1 MGQTSGSY
9 LKSMKQSKIGSKD
22 ETIEQLGLI
31 QQMLVAKT
39 ETVAKKLRDDAIEDK
54 RFPVKAVVKT
64 VGKQL
69 ISPLETRRLLKK
81 SECTYVRSVVLSLS
95 MV

>member
-31 QQMLVAKT
+31 KQMLVAKT
-39 ETVAKKLRDDAIEDK
+39 ETVAKKLRDDAID
-54 RFPVKAVVKT
+54 RVKT
-64 VGKQL
+64 NVFQ
-69 ISPLETRRLLKK
+69 
-81 SECTYVRSVVLSLS
+81 
-95 MV
+95 

>member
-1 MGQTSGSY
+1 MGQTSSSY

-39 ETVAKKLRDDAIEDK
+39 ETEAKKIRDDANEDK
-54 RFPVKAVVKT
+54 RFPLKAVAKT
-64 VGKQL
+64 VGK
-69 ISPLETRRLLKK
+69 
-81 SECTYVRSVVLSLS
+81 
-95 MV
+95 

>member
-31 QQMLVAKT
+31 KQMLVAKT
-39 ETVAKKLRDDAIEDK
+39 ETVAKK
-54 RFPVKAVVKT
+54 
-64 VGKQL
+64 
-69 ISPLETRRLLKK
+69 
-81 SECTYVRSVVLSLS
+81 
-95 MV
+95 

>member
-31 QQMLVAKT
+31 KQMFVAKF
-39 ETVAKKLRDDAIEDK
+39 ETVAKKLRDDAID
-54 RFPVKAVVKT
+54 RVKT
-64 VGKQL
+64 NVFQ
-69 ISPLETRRLLKK
+69 
-81 SECTYVRSVVLSLS
+81 
-95 MV
+95 

>member
-1 MGQTSGSY
+1 MGQTSSSY

-39 ETVAKKLRDDAIEDK
+39 ETEAKKIRDDANEDK
-54 RFPVKAVVKT
+54 RFPLKAVVKT
-64 VGKQL
+64 VGK
-69 ISPLETRRLLKK
+69 
-81 SECTYVRSVVLSLS
+81 
-95 MV
+95 

>member
-31 QQMLVAKT
+31 KQMLVAKF
-39 ETVAKKLRDDAIEDK
+39 ETVAKKLRDDAID
-54 RFPVKAVVKT
+54 RVKT
-64 VGKQL
+64 NVFQ
-69 ISPLETRRLLKK
+69 
-81 SECTYVRSVVLSLS
+81 
-95 MV
+95 